1 MEGRLQQI
9 VEKNPLGG
17 IGYFSYAYDFQGNE
31 VFRRERIKPQSGSTE
46 DVLTVLTT
54 YDHAGR
60 VVKEETTFNDSK
72 PVVVNFEYD
81 ELGRLVGKDAN
92 SITSS
97 YAYNLQGWLTRS
109 SGHYYSSQ
117 LKYYD
122 GSNPSYTGNI
132 SEWKWGNRSYRF
144 EYDNLGRI
152 SDAHYYEGNTL
163 RDDYSEKNISYD
175 LNGNIRS
182 LTRYDAGVPETLDY
196 TYTNGILKAVGN
208 KSIVYDGCGNIT
220 FNGRNNLEID
230 YNFLNLPM
238 RIHSTDGQSVVNY
251 RYLADGSKFSATD
264 DTGEGLIYI
273 GSLVYRFRN
282 GAYELDHA
290 VFSQGFFRKNHLIE
304 NHEYVPVYYV
314 CDHLG
319 SPRSLIDHT
328 GELMVLRNYYPF
340 GKTWRRPTEPAYYDY
355 YHFNGKEQQTVGDA
369 GLLDYGAR
377 FYDPDIARWL
387 TQDPLADVMPNINS
401 YVYCANNPVKFI
413 DPTGMLFHKPD
424 VGNNQSSEIKDPNDD
439 SEEEEISNEDEVYID
454 SVLDVLTADNLFESP
469 DQILG
474 NKKSGPGG
482 GGSKISKDWNSM
494 TDQEKVQAI
503 IELVP
508 SARERGYINVSEI
521 PGFTAYGQANC
532 LLSVNN
538 MNIFIDGKTIP
549 IFRFAISMFPDMRI
563 DIAPDPNTVWIVN
576 GIKRRTFNFTSW
588 GRANTGQYSMQIV
601 FNDIYFNILWQYF
614 DYE

>member
-1 MEGRLQQI
+1 M
-9 VEKNPLGG
+9 
-17 IGYFSYAYDFQGNE
+17 
-31 VFRRERIKPQSGSTE
+31 
-46 DVLTVLTT
+46 
-54 YDHAGR
+54 
-60 VVKEETTFNDSK
+60 KEETTFNDSK

-424 VGNNQSSEIKDPNDD
+424 VGNNQSSEIKDLNDD

>member
-1 MEGRLQQI
+1 M
-9 VEKNPLGG
+9 
-17 IGYFSYAYDFQGNE
+17 
-31 VFRRERIKPQSGSTE
+31 
-46 DVLTVLTT
+46 
-54 YDHAGR
+54 
-60 VVKEETTFNDSK
+60 
-72 PVVVNFEYD
+72 
-81 ELGRLVGKDAN
+81 
-92 SITSS
+92 
-97 YAYNLQGWLTRS
+97 
-109 SGHYYSSQ
+109 
-117 LKYYD
+117 
-122 GSNPSYTGNI
+122 
-132 SEWKWGNRSYRF
+132 
-144 EYDNLGRI
+144 
-152 SDAHYYEGNTL
+152 
-163 RDDYSEKNISYD
+163 
-175 LNGNIRS
+175 
-182 LTRYDAGVPETLDY
+182 
-196 TYTNGILKAVGN
+196 
-208 KSIVYDGCGNIT
+208 
-220 FNGRNNLEID
+220 
-230 YNFLNLPM
+230 
-238 RIHSTDGQSVVNY
+238 
-251 RYLADGSKFSATD
+251 
-264 DTGEGLIYI
+264 
-273 GSLVYRFRN
+273 VYRFRN

-424 VGNNQSSEIKDPNDD
+424 VGNNQSSEIKDLNDD